1 MWTANATAGLK
12 LVGESFP
19 FAPGSSL
26 VLPVDA
32 HNSVQGMRAFAG
44 RAGADVK
51 YVSCMKDGGYNLE
64 EALVSLLLN
73 YSSLF
78 AEIRY
83 FVSAEHHQLAAG
95 ASTVIQPEISH
106 CSYWPLQPH

>member
-1 MWTANATAGLK
+1 MVVWTANATAGLK

-44 RAGADVK
+44 RAGAEVK
-51 YVSCMKDGGYNLE
+51 YVSCMKDGGYNLD
-64 EALVSLLLN
+64 EALVGLLRQNTCLRSLKFFGISG
-73 YSSLF
+73 YS
-78 AEIRY
+78 
-83 FVSAEHHQLAAG
+83 QLAA
-95 ASTVIQPEISH
+95 
-106 CSYWPLQPH
+106 